1 VTGIDDSRAGFDQ
14 GFGYDA
20 LDRLTSVTEFAATSY
35 GYDSRGN
42 RTSKGGVNYTYSSA
56 ERLTSDGVNSYGY
69 DGVGNVTSAGGQTYT
84 YTPFNLP
91 ARRSLGGGGVATATV
106 SSAATTYAYD
116 GDNQRRLRVRPD
128 GTKEYFISGP
138 GRRVQP
144 VAPA

>member
-1 VTGIDDSRAGFDQ
+1 MTGIDDSRAGFDQ

-69 DGVGNVTSAGGQTYT
+69 DGVGNVTSADGQTYT
-84 YTPFNLP
+84 YTPFNL
-91 ARRSLGGGGVATATV
+91 VATATV